1 MAAQQEGVKETLK
14 ALRLVKEKLGVR
26 TILGVSNVSFGFP
39 NRELINRTFLSAALY
54 EGLDLAIIN
63 PLDKDMMDT
72 IYSSDLL
79 WNVDKGG
86 RKYISYFQ
94 KKKKLEDTISRKIAP
109 DKFRFERSYTK
120 GN

>member
-39 NRELINRTFLSAALY
+39 NRELIRTFLSAALY
-54 EGLDLAIIN
+54 EGLDLPIIN
-63 PLDKDMMDT
+63 PLDKDNMMDT

-79 WNVDKGG
+79 
-86 RKYISYFQ
+86 
-94 KKKKLEDTISRKIAP
+94 
-109 DKFRFERSYTK
+109 
-120 GN
+120 